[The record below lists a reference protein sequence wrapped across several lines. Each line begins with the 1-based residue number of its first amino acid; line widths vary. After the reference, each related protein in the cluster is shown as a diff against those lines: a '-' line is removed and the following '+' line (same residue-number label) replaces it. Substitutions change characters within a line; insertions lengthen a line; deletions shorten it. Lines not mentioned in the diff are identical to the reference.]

1 MTRPL
6 LALLLC
12 ASGARCFAP
21 AATSR
26 APLLEQARARAREAD
41 ALPPGWQ
48 RHIDASTGEPYYS
61 FGGDAASVRWDPP
74 PSPEDG
80 APRRLDAE
88 PPETARD
95 DPAAAAGACVVLGA
109 AELEVAL
116 EDASSPLLVDGYAEW
131 CGPCQLMAP
140 VLDRV
145 ARALGA
151 RARVVKFDTEE
162 SGSTLAGRLA
172 IEGLPTLLFFRPRA
186 DGGGLELA
194 HRFEGAAPEE
204 HVLKLVE
211 HHFFGG
217 PAPPAVNLR

>member
-1 MTRPL
+1 MTNHGL
-6 LALLLC
+6 LSLLLC
-12 ASGARCFAP
+12 ASGARGFAP
-21 AATSR
+21 LSAQFASR
-26 APLLEQARARAREAD
+26 APPYSAPD
-41 ALPPGWQ
+41 GWT
-48 RHIDASTGEPYYS
+48 RFEDGDGEPY
-61 FGGDAASVRWDPP
+61 W
-74 PSPEDG
+74 
-80 APRRLDAE
+80 LNAE
-88 PPETARD
+88 TLETTRD
-95 DPAAAAGACVVLGA
+95 DPAAAAGACAFLGA